1 MAIRVTSKGLKD
13 ALSNTLN
20 GKGDELV
27 IKVVGEKKS
36 FFGMMSKT
44 VYEIEE
50 K

>member
-1 MAIRVTSKGLKD
+1 MGIKVTGKGLKD

-20 GKGDELV
+20 DEGDELEV
-27 IKVVGEKKS
+27 KVVGEKGTLFRTK
-36 FFGMMSKT
+36 K